1 MRIGVLGGTFDPPH
15 VGHLIAAVDA
25 YERLELD
32 KLIFIPTANQ
42 PLKQDK
48 PAVAP
53 AKDRLQMVRLL
64 VGNDARFE
72 VSETEIE
79 RGGLSYTVDTLEALR
94 KERPGDELVLIV
106 GLDAMKSFD
115 QWKDWKRIRL
125 MAGLAVLTRDAAPQ
139 MSAEVGTA
147 TIVGT
152 RRIDVSSSEIRERLR
167 QGKSVRGFVT
177 ESVEAYIAERN
188 LYRQE
193 QSRLRE
199 RSA

>member
-1 MRIGVLGGTFDPPH
+1 LRIGVLGGTFDPPH

-188 LYRQE
+188 LYRQG
-193 QSRLRE
+193 
-199 RSA
+199 

>member
-1 MRIGVLGGTFDPPH
+1 LRIGVLGGTFDPPH

-48 PAVAP
+48 PAIAP

-94 KERPGDELVLIV
+94 TERPGDELVLIV
-106 GLDAMKSFD
+106 GLDAMQSFD

-188 LYRQE
+188 LYRQG
-193 QSRLRE
+193 
-199 RSA
+199 

>member
-32 KLIFIPTANQ
+32 KLIFIPTASQ
-42 PLKQDK
+42 PLKTDN
-48 PAVAP
+48 PAIAS
-53 AKDRLQMVRLL
+53 ANDRLEMVRLT
-64 VGNDARFE
+64 VGKDPRFE
-72 VSETEIE
+72 VSDTEIQ

-115 QWKDWKRIRL
+115 QWKDWERIRL
-125 MAGLAVLTRDAAPQ
+125 MAGLAVLTRETDPQ

-147 TIVGT
+147 TVVGT
-152 RRIDVSSSEIRERLR
+152 RRIDVSSSEIRAKLR
-167 QGKSVRGFVT
+167 AGKSVRGFVT

-188 LYRQE
+188 LYRQG
-193 QSRLRE
+193 SGN
-199 RSA
+199 A

>member
-1 MRIGVLGGTFDPPH
+1 LRIGVLGGTFDPPH

-94 KERPGDELVLIV
+94 TERPGDELVLIV

-115 QWKDWKRIRL
+115 QWKDWKRIRQ

-188 LYRQE
+188 LYRQG
-193 QSRLRE
+193 
-199 RSA
+199 

>member
-1 MRIGVLGGTFDPPH
+1 
-15 VGHLIAAVDA
+15 LIAAVDA

-48 PAVAP
+48 PAIAP
-53 AKDRLQMVRLL
+53 AEDRLQMVRLL
-64 VGNDARFE
+64 VANDARFE

-79 RGGLSYTVDTLEALR
+79 RGGLSYTVDTLEALT

-139 MSAEVGTA
+139 TSAEVGTA

-188 LYRQE
+188 LYRQG
-193 QSRLRE
+193 
-199 RSA
+199 